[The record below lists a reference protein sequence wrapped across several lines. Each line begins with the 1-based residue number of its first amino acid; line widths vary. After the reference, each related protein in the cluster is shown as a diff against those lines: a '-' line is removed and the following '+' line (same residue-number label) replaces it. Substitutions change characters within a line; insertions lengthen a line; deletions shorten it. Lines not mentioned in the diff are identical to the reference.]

1 MELTIDQ
8 ALERGVAAHKAG
20 KVQEADRYYTAIL
33 KAQPAHADANHNM
46 GVLGVGVG
54 KVEEALPFF
63 KKALEANPSISQY
76 WLSYID
82 ALIKLNRFDEARNYF
97 DAAKQKGVNGEA
109 WDKLEAQLPHSLF
122 KGHNNTS
129 SHEPVKALI
138 ALYSKGDFNEA
149 LVQGEVLANQF
160 PNAPNIFNI
169 IGAASAALGRR
180 EEAIVSYNK
189 AIELKPDFVEAHSN
203 LGLSLIHI

>member
-109 WDKLEAQLPHSLF
+109 WDKLEAQLSTNQFSKTPLENGMAKSLEEKLIAKEPPRKELDRLF
-122 KGHNNTS
+122 KLFKTEKFNDVLNITGKLLQIYPNSINLHNLFGS
-129 SHEPVKALI
+129 SQYQFKKYDAHE
-138 ALYSKGDFNEA
+138 
-149 LVQGEVLANQF
+149 
-160 PNAPNIFNI
+160 
-169 IGAASAALGRR
+169 
-180 EEAIVSYNK
+180 
-189 AIELKPDFVEAHSN
+189 
-203 LGLSLIHI
+203 

>member
-160 PNAPNIFNI
+160 PNDPNIFNI
-169 IGAASAALGRR
+169 IGATTMEQLR
-180 EEAIVSYNK
+180 ENIESVDINLSDEIIEEINK
-189 AIELKPDFVEAHSN
+189 VHENQPNPAP
-203 LGLSLIHI
+203 

>member
-1 MELTIDQ
+1 
-8 ALERGVAAHKAG
+8 
-20 KVQEADRYYTAIL
+20 
-33 KAQPAHADANHNM
+33 
-46 GVLGVGVG
+46 
-54 KVEEALPFF
+54 
-63 KKALEANPSISQY
+63 
-76 WLSYID
+76 
-82 ALIKLNRFDEARNYF
+82 
-97 DAAKQKGVNGEA
+97 QKGVNGEA

-138 ALYSKGDFNEA
+138 ALYSKGDFNET

-160 PNAPNIFNI
+160 PNDPNIFNI

-189 AIELKPDFVEAHSN
+189 AIELKPDFASVRNNLGNVLKDLGRNEEAITCYNKTIELQPDFVEAHSN
-203 LGLSLIHI
+203 LGNALTNLGKHEEAVACYNKAIELKPDYAEAHSNLGNALTNLGKHE